1 MADALLDLRGVSRAY
16 RSAAGEVV
24 VLKDVSLR
32 IDAGEFIAIIGP
44 SGSGKSTLMN
54 ILGCL
59 DRPTDG
65 SYRVNGEA
73 TEQMA
78 PDALARLRREHFGF
92 IFQRYNLME
101 NLSATENVA
110 LPAVYAGVDVDAR
123 TVRAQALLDTLGL
136 GERTGHR
143 PSQLSGGQ
151 QQRVSIARSLMNGGA
166 IVLADEPTGA
176 LDHASGQQV
185 MAELKRLHAQG
196 HTVILVTHD
205 AAIAA
210 NAARV
215 IEIADGRV
223 IADRME
229 RGRQPPPA
237 AAAACAGAGSVSS
250 ERRARRDAVRE
261 AARMAARS
269 MLAHR
274 LRTLLTMLGI
284 IIGVAAVVTVVALG
298 KGAQAQV
305 ESQINELGASTLE
318 IYPGADFGDPRSAE
332 IESLVVGDADH
343 LAALGYVD
351 SVSPNLAGSV
361 AALQG
366 SRRANTQV
374 LGVGADLLRV
384 RGLRLMAGRF
394 FTDAEVQAHR
404 AVGVLDQKAAKA
416 LFTGDPIGS
425 TVLLGG
431 MPVDVIGVVGASAFA
446 GGATPTVYVPYTSAA
461 SRLLGNQRLES
472 ITVRVR
478 DNVPTQA
485 AEASLAAELQRLH
498 GRRDFFI
505 YNADQ
510 IRKAVMKSSQ
520 TMAALVSAI
529 AAVALVVGGVG
540 VMNIMLVSVKERVR
554 EIGVRLA
561 VGARQGDILRQFLI
575 EAVLICLFG
584 GVLGVLLAFAVGALS
599 SLLSLG
605 VPFRFSAGPVLA
617 ALACSSAIG
626 LGFGYFPARSA
637 AQLDPIQALAAE

>member
-1 MADALLDLRGVSRAY
+1 MAEALLELRGVSRAY

-59 DRPTDG
+59 DRPTEG
-65 SYRVNGEA
+65 SYRVDGAA
-73 TEQMA
+73 TEQMSA
-78 PDALARLRREHFGF
+78 DERAHLRREHFGF

-110 LPAVYAGVDVDAR
+110 LPAVYAGVDADAR
-123 TVRAQALLDTLGL
+123 TARARMLLETLGL
-136 GERTGHR
+136 GERTTNR

-151 QQRVSIARSLMNGGA
+151 QQRVSIARSLMNGGT

-185 MAELKRLHAQG
+185 MAELKRLHGQG

-210 NAARV
+210 HASRV

-223 IADRME
+223 VADRQE
-229 RGRQPPPA
+229 RDPSVLQHADAPERTPVA
-237 AAAACAGAGSVSS
+237 AT
-250 ERRARRDAVRE
+250 ERRARIDAMRE
-261 AARMAARS
+261 ATRMAVRS

-298 KGAQAQV
+298 RGAQAQV

-318 IYPGADFGDPRSAE
+318 IFPGTDFGDPRSAE
-332 IESLVVGDADH
+332 IETLVVGDADH
-343 LAALGYVD
+343 LAALSYVD
-351 SVSPNLAGSV
+351 SVSPNLSGSV

-366 SRRANTQV
+366 GRRANTQV
-374 LGVGADLLRV
+374 LGAGADLPRV
-384 RGLRLMAGRF
+384 RGLRLKAGRF
-394 FTDAEVQAHR
+394 FTVAEVDAHR
-404 AVGVLDQKAAKA
+404 AVGVVDQKAAKA
-416 LFTGDPIGS
+416 LFTGNPIGNK
-425 TVLLGG
+425 VLLGG
-431 MPVDVIGVVGASAFA
+431 MPVEVIGVVGPNAFA

-461 SRLLGNQRLES
+461 SRLLGSQRLES

-478 DNVPTQA
+478 DDVPTTA
-485 AEASLAAELQRLH
+485 AEASLGAELQRLH

-561 VGARQGDILRQFLI
+561 VGARQNDILRQFLI

-584 GVLGVLLAFAVGALS
+584 GVLGVLLAFGVGALS

-605 VPFRFSAGPVLA
+605 VPFLFTAGPVLA

>member
-1 MADALLDLRGVSRAY
+1 MADALLELHGVSRAY

-32 IDAGEFIAIIGP
+32 IEAGEFIAIIGP

-59 DRPTDG
+59 DRPSEG
-65 SYRVNGEA
+65 SYRVQGAA
-73 TEQMA
+73 TEQMSQ
-78 PDALARLRREHFGF
+78 DELAHLRREHFGF

-110 LPAVYAGVDVDAR
+110 LPAVYAGVDADAR
-123 TVRAQALLDTLGL
+123 TARARMLLETLGL
-136 GERTGHR
+136 GERTTNR

-176 LDHASGQQV
+176 LDHASGRQV

-210 NAARV
+210 HASRV
-215 IEIADGRV
+215 IEIADGQV
-223 IADRME
+223 VSDRGMGDPAVARSAAVPE
-229 RGRQPPPA
+229 RRPEPA
-237 AAAACAGAGSVSS
+237 T
-250 ERRARRDAVRE
+250 ERRARLDAIRE
-261 AARMAARS
+261 AARMAVRS

-305 ESQINELGASTLE
+305 ESQINELGASTLD
-318 IYPGADFGDPRSAE
+318 IFPGADFGDPRSAE
-332 IESLVVGDADH
+332 IESLVVDDADH
-343 LAALGYVD
+343 LAALSYVD
-351 SVSPNLAGSV
+351 SVSPNLSGSV

-366 SRRANTQV
+366 NRRANTQV
-374 LGVGADLLRV
+374 LGVGADLPRV
-384 RGLRLMAGRF
+384 RGLRLKAGRF
-394 FTDAEVQAHR
+394 FTDAEVEAHR
-404 AVGVLDQKAAKA
+404 AVGVVDQKAAKA
-416 LFTGDPIGS
+416 LFSGNPIGG

-431 MPVDVIGVVGASAFA
+431 MPVEVIGVVGPNAFA
-446 GGATPTVYVPYTSAA
+446 GGATPTVYVPYTSAS
-461 SRLLGNQRLES
+461 SRLLGSQRLES

-478 DNVPTQA
+478 DDVPTTA
-485 AEASLAAELQRLH
+485 AEASLGAELQRLH

-584 GVLGVLLAFAVGALS
+584 GALGVLFALAVGALS

-605 VPFRFSAGPVLA
+605 VPFLFTPGPVLA

>member
-1 MADALLDLRGVSRAY
+1 MVDALLELHGVSRAY

-32 IDAGEFIAIIGP
+32 IEAGEFIAIIGP

-59 DRPTDG
+59 DRPSEG
-65 SYRVNGEA
+65 SYRVQGAA
-73 TEQMA
+73 TEQMS
-78 PDALARLRREHFGF
+78 PDELAHLRREHFGF

-101 NLSATENVA
+101 NLNATENVA
-110 LPAVYAGVDVDAR
+110 LPAVYAGVDADAR
-123 TVRAQALLDTLGL
+123 TARARMLLETLGL
-136 GERTGHR
+136 GERTTNR

-176 LDHASGQQV
+176 LDHASGRQV

-210 NAARV
+210 HASRV
-215 IEIADGRV
+215 IEIADGQV
-223 IADRME
+223 VSDRGMGDPAVARSAAVPE
-229 RGRQPPPA
+229 RRPEPA
-237 AAAACAGAGSVSS
+237 T
-250 ERRARRDAVRE
+250 ERRARLDAIRE
-261 AARMAARS
+261 AARMAVRS

-305 ESQINELGASTLE
+305 ESQINELGASTLD
-318 IYPGADFGDPRSAE
+318 IFPGADFGDPRSAE
-332 IESLVVGDADH
+332 IETLVVDDADH
-343 LAALGYVD
+343 LAALSYVD
-351 SVSPNLAGSV
+351 SVSPNLSGSV

-366 SRRANTQV
+366 NRRANTQV
-374 LGVGADLLRV
+374 LGVGADLPRV
-384 RGLRLMAGRF
+384 RGLRLRAGRF
-394 FTDAEVQAHR
+394 FTDAEVEAHR
-404 AVGVLDQKAAKA
+404 AVGVVDQKAAKV
-416 LFTGDPIGS
+416 LFSGNPIGV

-431 MPVDVIGVVGASAFA
+431 MPVEVIGVVGPNAFA
-446 GGATPTVYVPYTSAA
+446 GGATPTVYVPYTSAS
-461 SRLLGNQRLES
+461 SRLLGSQRLES

-478 DNVPTQA
+478 DDVPTTA
-485 AEASLAAELQRLH
+485 AEASLGAELQRLH

-584 GVLGVLLAFAVGALS
+584 GALGVLFALAVGALS

-605 VPFRFSAGPVLA
+605 VPFLFTPGPVLA

>member
-1 MADALLDLRGVSRAY
+1 MTHALLELHGVSRAY
-16 RSAAGEVV
+16 RTAAGEVV

-59 DRPTDG
+59 DRPTQG
-65 SYRVNGEA
+65 SYCVDGAA
-73 TEQMA
+73 TEQMS
-78 PDALARLRREHFGF
+78 PDELARLRREHFGF

-110 LPAVYAGVDVDAR
+110 LPAIYAGVDASTRTAR
-123 TVRAQALLDTLGL
+123 ARVLLETLGL
-136 GERTGHR
+136 GERTGNR

-151 QQRVSIARSLMNGGA
+151 QQRVSIARALMNGGA

-205 AAIAA
+205 ASVAA
-210 NAARV
+210 HAARV

-223 IADRME
+223 VADRGAG
-229 RGRQPPPA
+229 GRA
-237 AAAACAGAGSVSS
+237 AALARSAPERDQSS
-250 ERRARRDAVRE
+250 RAERRARLDGVRE
-261 AARMAARS
+261 VAHMAVRS

-318 IYPGADFGDPRSAE
+318 IFPGADFGDPRSAE
-332 IESLVVGDADH
+332 IETLVVADADH
-343 LAALGYVD
+343 LAALSYVD
-351 SVSPNLAGSV
+351 SVSPSLSGSV

-374 LGVGADLLRV
+374 MGVGADLPRV
-384 RGLRLMAGRF
+384 RGLRLKAGRF
-394 FTDAEVQAHR
+394 FTDAEVDAHR
-404 AVGVLDQKAAKA
+404 AVGVVDQKATTA
-416 LFTGDPIGS
+416 LFSGSPIGS

-431 MPVDVIGVVGASAFA
+431 MPVEVIGVVGASAFA
-446 GGATPTVYVPYTSAA
+446 GGATPTVYVPYTSAS
-461 SRLLGNQRLES
+461 SRLLGSQRLES
-472 ITVRVR
+472 IIVRVR
-478 DNVPTQA
+478 DNVSTTA
-485 AEASLAAELQRLH
+485 AEASLAAELQLRH

-529 AAVALVVGGVG
+529 AAVALIVGGVG

-584 GVLGVLLAFAVGALS
+584 GVLGVLLAFSAGALS

-605 VPFRFSAGPVLA
+605 VPFLFTAAPVLA

>member
-1 MADALLDLRGVSRAY
+1 MVDALLELHGVSRAY
-16 RSAAGEVV
+16 CSAAGEVV

-32 IDAGEFIAIIGP
+32 IEAGEFIAIIGP

-59 DRPTDG
+59 DRPTEG
-65 SYRVNGEA
+65 SYRVQGVA
-73 TEQMA
+73 TEQMS
-78 PDALARLRREHFGF
+78 PDELAHLRREHFGF

-110 LPAVYAGVDVDAR
+110 LPAVYAGVDADAR
-123 TVRAQALLDTLGL
+123 TARARMLLETLGL
-136 GERTGHR
+136 GERTTNR

-176 LDHASGQQV
+176 LDHASGRQV
-185 MAELKRLHAQG
+185 MTELKRLHAQG

-210 NAARV
+210 HASRV
-215 IEIADGRV
+215 IEIADGQV
-223 IADRME
+223 VSDRGMGDPAVARSAAVPE
-229 RGRQPPPA
+229 RRPEPA
-237 AAAACAGAGSVSS
+237 A
-250 ERRARRDAVRE
+250 ERRARLDAIRE
-261 AARMAARS
+261 AARMAVRS

-284 IIGVAAVVTVVALG
+284 IIGVAAVVAVVALG

-305 ESQINELGASTLE
+305 ESQINELGASTLD
-318 IYPGADFGDPRSAE
+318 IFPGADFGDPRSGE
-332 IESLVVGDADH
+332 IETLVVDDADH
-343 LAALGYVD
+343 LAALSYVD
-351 SVSPNLAGSV
+351 SVSPNLSGSV

-366 SRRANTQV
+366 NRRANTQV
-374 LGVGADLLRV
+374 LGVGADLPRV
-384 RGLRLMAGRF
+384 RGLRLKAGRF
-394 FTDAEVQAHR
+394 FTDAEVEAHR
-404 AVGVLDQKAAKA
+404 AVGVVDQKAAKA
-416 LFTGDPIGS
+416 LFSGNPIGG

-431 MPVDVIGVVGASAFA
+431 MPVEVIGVVGPNAFA
-446 GGATPTVYVPYTSAA
+446 GGATPTVYAPYTSAS
-461 SRLLGNQRLES
+461 SRLLGSQRLES

-478 DNVPTQA
+478 DDVPTTA
-485 AEASLAAELQRLH
+485 AEASLGAELQRLH

-584 GVLGVLLAFAVGALS
+584 GVLGVLFALAVGALS

-605 VPFRFSAGPVLA
+605 VPFLFTPGPVLA

>member
-1 MADALLDLRGVSRAY
+1 MADALLELHGVSRAY

-32 IDAGEFIAIIGP
+32 IEAGEFIAIIGP

-59 DRPTDG
+59 DRPTEG
-65 SYRVNGEA
+65 SYRVQGAA
-73 TEQMA
+73 TEQMS
-78 PDALARLRREHFGF
+78 PDELAHLRREHFGF

-110 LPAVYAGVDVDAR
+110 LPAVYAGVDADAR
-123 TVRAQALLDTLGL
+123 TARARMLLKTLGL
-136 GERTGHR
+136 GERTTNR

-176 LDHASGQQV
+176 LDHASGRQV

-210 NAARV
+210 HASRV
-215 IEIADGRV
+215 IEIADGQV
-223 IADRME
+223 VSDRGMGDPAVARSAAVPE
-229 RGRQPPPA
+229 RRPEPA
-237 AAAACAGAGSVSS
+237 A
-250 ERRARRDAVRE
+250 ERRARLDAIRE
-261 AARMAARS
+261 AARMAVRS

-305 ESQINELGASTLE
+305 ESQINELGASTLD
-318 IYPGADFGDPRSAE
+318 IFPGADFGDPRSGE
-332 IESLVVGDADH
+332 IETLVVDDADH
-343 LAALGYVD
+343 LAALSYVD
-351 SVSPNLAGSV
+351 SVSPNLSGSV

-366 SRRANTQV
+366 NRRANTQV
-374 LGVGADLLRV
+374 LGVGADLPRV
-384 RGLRLMAGRF
+384 RGLRLKAGRF
-394 FTDAEVQAHR
+394 FTDAEVDAHR
-404 AVGVLDQKAAKA
+404 AVGVVDQKAAKA
-416 LFTGDPIGS
+416 LFNGNPIGG

-431 MPVDVIGVVGASAFA
+431 MPVEVIGVVGPNAFA
-446 GGATPTVYVPYTSAA
+446 GGATPTVYVPYTSAS
-461 SRLLGNQRLES
+461 SRLLGSQRLES

-478 DNVPTQA
+478 DDVPTTA
-485 AEASLAAELQRLH
+485 AEASLGAELQRLH

-520 TMAALVSAI
+520 TMATLVSAI

-584 GVLGVLLAFAVGALS
+584 GVLGVLFALAVGALS

-605 VPFRFSAGPVLA
+605 VPFLFTPGPVLA

>member
-1 MADALLDLRGVSRAY
+1 MVDALLELHGVSRAY

-32 IDAGEFIAIIGP
+32 IEAGEFIAIIGP

-59 DRPTDG
+59 DRPSEG
-65 SYRVNGEA
+65 SYRVQGAA
-73 TEQMA
+73 TEQMS
-78 PDALARLRREHFGF
+78 PDELAHLRREHFGF

-101 NLSATENVA
+101 NLNATENVA
-110 LPAVYAGVDVDAR
+110 LPAVYAGVDADAR
-123 TVRAQALLDTLGL
+123 TARARMLLETLGL
-136 GERTGHR
+136 GERTTNR

-176 LDHASGQQV
+176 LDHASGRQV

-210 NAARV
+210 HASRM
-215 IEIADGRV
+215 IEIADGQV
-223 IADRME
+223 VSDRGMGDPAVARSAAVPE
-229 RGRQPPPA
+229 RRPEPA
-237 AAAACAGAGSVSS
+237 T
-250 ERRARRDAVRE
+250 ERRARLDAIRE
-261 AARMAARS
+261 AARMAVRS

-305 ESQINELGASTLE
+305 ESQINELGASTLD
-318 IYPGADFGDPRSAE
+318 IFPGADFGDPRSAE
-332 IESLVVGDADH
+332 IETLVVDDADH
-343 LAALGYVD
+343 LAALSYVD
-351 SVSPNLAGSV
+351 SVSPNLSGSV

-366 SRRANTQV
+366 NRRANTQV
-374 LGVGADLLRV
+374 LGVGADLPRV
-384 RGLRLMAGRF
+384 RGLRLRAGRF
-394 FTDAEVQAHR
+394 FTDAEVEAHR
-404 AVGVLDQKAAKA
+404 AVGVVDQKAAKV
-416 LFTGDPIGS
+416 LFNGNPIGV

-431 MPVDVIGVVGASAFA
+431 MPVEVIGVVGPNAFA
-446 GGATPTVYVPYTSAA
+446 GGATPTVYVPYTSAS
-461 SRLLGNQRLES
+461 SRLLGSQRLES

-478 DNVPTQA
+478 DDVPTTA
-485 AEASLAAELQRLH
+485 AEASLGVELQRLH

-584 GVLGVLLAFAVGALS
+584 GALGVLFALAVGALS

-605 VPFRFSAGPVLA
+605 VPFLFTPGPVLA

>member
-1 MADALLDLRGVSRAY
+1 MADALLELHGVSRAY

-32 IDAGEFIAIIGP
+32 IEAGEFIAIIGP

-59 DRPTDG
+59 DRPSEG
-65 SYRVNGEA
+65 SYRVQGAA
-73 TEQMA
+73 TEQMSQ
-78 PDALARLRREHFGF
+78 DELAHLRREHFGF

-110 LPAVYAGVDVDAR
+110 LPAVYAGVDADAR
-123 TVRAQALLDTLGL
+123 TARARMLLETLGL
-136 GERTGHR
+136 GERTTNR

-176 LDHASGQQV
+176 LDHASGRQV

-210 NAARV
+210 HASRV
-215 IEIADGRV
+215 IEIADGQV
-223 IADRME
+223 VSDRGMGDPAVARSAAVPE
-229 RGRQPPPA
+229 RRPEPA
-237 AAAACAGAGSVSS
+237 T
-250 ERRARRDAVRE
+250 ERRARLDAIRE
-261 AARMAARS
+261 AARMAVRS

-305 ESQINELGASTLE
+305 ESQINELGASTLD
-318 IYPGADFGDPRSAE
+318 IFPGADFGDPRSAE
-332 IESLVVGDADH
+332 IESLVVDDADH
-343 LAALGYVD
+343 LAALSYVD
-351 SVSPNLAGSV
+351 SVSPNLSGSV

-366 SRRANTQV
+366 NRRANTQV
-374 LGVGADLLRV
+374 LGVGADLPRV
-384 RGLRLMAGRF
+384 RGLRLKAGRF
-394 FTDAEVQAHR
+394 FTDAEVEAHR
-404 AVGVLDQKAAKA
+404 AVGVVDQKAAKA
-416 LFTGDPIGS
+416 LFSGNPIGG

-431 MPVDVIGVVGASAFA
+431 MPVEVIGVVGPNAFA
-446 GGATPTVYVPYTSAA
+446 GGATPTVYVPYTSAS
-461 SRLLGNQRLES
+461 SRLLGSQRLES

-478 DNVPTQA
+478 DDVPTTA
-485 AEASLAAELQRLH
+485 AEASLGAELQRLH

-584 GVLGVLLAFAVGALS
+584 GVLGVLFALAVGALS

-605 VPFRFSAGPVLA
+605 VPFLFTPGPVLA

>member
-1 MADALLDLRGVSRAY
+1 MVDALLELHGVSRAY

-32 IDAGEFIAIIGP
+32 IEAGEFIAIIGP

-59 DRPTDG
+59 DRPSEG
-65 SYRVNGEA
+65 SYRVQGAA
-73 TEQMA
+73 TEQMSQ
-78 PDALARLRREHFGF
+78 DELAHLRREHFGF

-110 LPAVYAGVDVDAR
+110 LPAVYAGVDADAR
-123 TVRAQALLDTLGL
+123 TARARMLLETLGL
-136 GERTGHR
+136 GERTTNR

-176 LDHASGQQV
+176 LDHASGRQV

-210 NAARV
+210 HASRV
-215 IEIADGRV
+215 IEIADGQV
-223 IADRME
+223 VSDRGMGDPAVARSAAVPE
-229 RGRQPPPA
+229 RSPEPA
-237 AAAACAGAGSVSS
+237 A
-250 ERRARRDAVRE
+250 ERRARLDAIRE
-261 AARMAARS
+261 AARMAVRS

-305 ESQINELGASTLE
+305 ESQINELGASTLD
-318 IYPGADFGDPRSAE
+318 IFPGADFGDPRSGE
-332 IESLVVGDADH
+332 IETLVVDDADH
-343 LAALGYVD
+343 LAALSYVD
-351 SVSPNLAGSV
+351 SVSPNLSGSV

-366 SRRANTQV
+366 NRRANTQV
-374 LGVGADLLRV
+374 LGVGADLPRV
-384 RGLRLMAGRF
+384 RGLRLKAGRF
-394 FTDAEVQAHR
+394 FTDAEVEAHR
-404 AVGVLDQKAAKA
+404 AVGVVDQKAAKA
-416 LFTGDPIGS
+416 LFNGNPIGG

-431 MPVDVIGVVGASAFA
+431 MPVEVIGVVGPNAFA
-446 GGATPTVYVPYTSAA
+446 GGATPTVYVPYTSAS
-461 SRLLGNQRLES
+461 SRLLGSQRLES

-478 DNVPTQA
+478 DDVPTTA
-485 AEASLAAELQRLH
+485 AEASLGAELQRLH

-584 GVLGVLLAFAVGALS
+584 GALGVLFALGVGALS

-605 VPFRFSAGPVLA
+605 VPFLFTPGPVLA

>member
-1 MADALLDLRGVSRAY
+1 MADALLELHGVSRAY

-59 DRPTDG
+59 DRPTEG

-73 TEQMA
+73 TERMA

-110 LPAVYAGVDVDAR
+110 LPAVYAGVDAETRNARAR
-123 TVRAQALLDTLGL
+123 TLLETLGL
-136 GERTGHR
+136 GERMANR

-166 IVLADEPTGA
+166 IVLAEEPTGA

-185 MAELKRLHAQG
+185 MAELKRLHTQG

-223 IADRME
+223 VADRGDRGPRAAAETPEPE
-229 RGRQPPPA
+229 RG
-237 AAAACAGAGSVSS
+237 GSPVT
-250 ERRARRDAVRE
+250 ERRARMDAVRE
-261 AARMAARS
+261 AARMAVRS

-318 IYPGADFGDPRSAE
+318 IFPGADFGDPRSAE
-332 IESLVVGDADH
+332 IETLVVGDADH
-343 LAALGYVD
+343 LAALSYVD
-351 SVSPNLAGSV
+351 SVSPNLSGSV

-366 SRRANTQV
+366 NRRANTQV
-374 LGVGADLLRV
+374 LGVGADMPRV
-384 RGLRLMAGRF
+384 RGLRLKAGRF
-394 FTDAEVQAHR
+394 FTDAEVDAHR
-404 AVGVLDQKAAKA
+404 AVGVVDQKAAKA
-416 LFTGDPIGS
+416 LFSGSPIGS

-431 MPVDVIGVVGASAFA
+431 MPVEVIGVVGANAFA

-461 SRLLGNQRLES
+461 SRLLGSQRLES

-478 DNVPTQA
+478 DNVPTNA
-485 AEASLAAELQRLH
+485 AEASLGTELERLH

-584 GVLGVLLAFAVGALS
+584 GVLGVLFAFGVGALS

-605 VPFRFSAGPVLA
+605 VPFLFTAGPVLA

>member
-1 MADALLDLRGVSRAY
+1 MADALLELHGVSRAY

-32 IDAGEFIAIIGP
+32 IEAGEFIAIIGP

-59 DRPTDG
+59 DRPSEG
-65 SYRVNGEA
+65 SYRVQGAA
-73 TEQMA
+73 TEQMSQ
-78 PDALARLRREHFGF
+78 DELAHLRREHFGF

-110 LPAVYAGVDVDAR
+110 LPAVYAGVDADAR
-123 TVRAQALLDTLGL
+123 TARARMLLETLGL
-136 GERTGHR
+136 GERTTNR

-176 LDHASGQQV
+176 LDHASGRQV

-210 NAARV
+210 HASRV
-215 IEIADGRV
+215 IEIADGQV
-223 IADRME
+223 VSDRGMGDPAVARSAAVPE
-229 RGRQPPPA
+229 RRPEPA
-237 AAAACAGAGSVSS
+237 T
-250 ERRARRDAVRE
+250 ERRARLDAIRE
-261 AARMAARS
+261 AARMAVRS

-305 ESQINELGASTLE
+305 ESQINELGASTLD
-318 IYPGADFGDPRSAE
+318 IFPGADFGDPRSGE
-332 IESLVVGDADH
+332 IETLVVDDADH
-343 LAALGYVD
+343 LAALSYVD
-351 SVSPNLAGSV
+351 SVSPNLSGSV

-366 SRRANTQV
+366 NRRANTQV
-374 LGVGADLLRV
+374 LGVGADLPRV
-384 RGLRLMAGRF
+384 RGLRLKAGRF
-394 FTDAEVQAHR
+394 FTDAEVEAHR
-404 AVGVLDQKAAKA
+404 AVGVVDQKAAKA
-416 LFTGDPIGS
+416 LFSGNPIGG

-431 MPVDVIGVVGASAFA
+431 MPVEVIGVVGPNAFA
-446 GGATPTVYVPYTSAA
+446 GGATPTVYVPYTSAS
-461 SRLLGNQRLES
+461 SRLLGSQRLES

-478 DNVPTQA
+478 DDVPTTA
-485 AEASLAAELQRLH
+485 AEASLGAELQRLH

-561 VGARQGDILRQFLI
+561 VGAGQGDILRQFLI

-584 GVLGVLLAFAVGALS
+584 GVLGVLFALAVGALS

-605 VPFRFSAGPVLA
+605 VPFLFTPGPVLA

>member
-1 MADALLDLRGVSRAY
+1 MADALLELHGVSRAY
-16 RSAAGEVV
+16 CSAAGEVV

-32 IDAGEFIAIIGP
+32 IEAGEFIAIIGP

-59 DRPTDG
+59 DRPTEG
-65 SYRVNGEA
+65 SYRVQGVA
-73 TEQMA
+73 TEQMS
-78 PDALARLRREHFGF
+78 PDELAHLRREHFGF

-110 LPAVYAGVDVDAR
+110 LPAVYAGVDADAR
-123 TVRAQALLDTLGL
+123 TARARMLLETLGL
-136 GERTGHR
+136 GERTTNR

-176 LDHASGQQV
+176 LDHASGRQV

-210 NAARV
+210 HASRV

-223 IADRME
+223 VSDRGM
-229 RGRQPPPA
+229 GDPPA
-237 AAAACAGAGSVSS
+237 ARNAAAHERSPEPAA
-250 ERRARRDAVRE
+250 ERRARLDAIRE
-261 AARMAARS
+261 AARMAVRS

-305 ESQINELGASTLE
+305 ESQINELGASTLD
-318 IYPGADFGDPRSAE
+318 IFPGADFGDPRSAE
-332 IESLVVGDADH
+332 IETLVVDDADH
-343 LAALGYVD
+343 LAALSYVD
-351 SVSPNLAGSV
+351 SVSPNLSGSV

-366 SRRANTQV
+366 NRRANTQV
-374 LGVGADLLRV
+374 LGVGADLPRV
-384 RGLRLMAGRF
+384 RGLRLKAGRF
-394 FTDAEVQAHR
+394 FTDAEVEAHR
-404 AVGVLDQKAAKA
+404 AVGVVDQKAAKA
-416 LFTGDPIGS
+416 LFSGNPIGG

-431 MPVDVIGVVGASAFA
+431 MPVEVIGVVGSNAFA
-446 GGATPTVYVPYTSAA
+446 GGATPTVYVPYTSAS
-461 SRLLGNQRLES
+461 SRLLGSQRLES

-478 DNVPTQA
+478 DDVPTTA
-485 AEASLAAELQRLH
+485 AEASLGAELQRLH

-584 GVLGVLLAFAVGALS
+584 GVLGVLFALAVGALS

-605 VPFRFSAGPVLA
+605 VPFLFTPGPVIA

>member
-1 MADALLDLRGVSRAY
+1 MADALLELQGVSRAY

-24 VLKDVSLR
+24 VLKEVSLR

-59 DRPTDG
+59 DRPTEG
-65 SYRVNGEA
+65 SYRVDGAA
-73 TEQMA
+73 TEQMS
-78 PDALARLRREHFGF
+78 PDQLARLRREHFGF

-101 NLSATENVA
+101 NLSAIENVA
-110 LPAVYAGVDVDAR
+110 LPAVYAGVDADAR
-123 TVRAQALLDTLGL
+123 ATQARLLLETLGL
-136 GERTGHR
+136 GERTANR

-185 MAELKRLHAQG
+185 MAELKRLHGQG

-210 NAARV
+210 HASRV
-215 IEIADGRV
+215 IEIADGRLV
-223 IADRME
+223 ADRQARGQPVRPHADASE
-229 RGRQPPPA
+229 RAPA
-237 AAAACAGAGSVSS
+237 VAA
-250 ERRARRDAVRE
+250 ERRARVDAMRE
-261 AARMAARS
+261 ATRMAVRS

-318 IYPGADFGDPRSAE
+318 IFPGTDFGDPRSAE
-332 IESLVVGDADH
+332 IETLVVADADH
-343 LAALGYVD
+343 LAALRYVD
-351 SVSPNLAGSV
+351 SVSPNLSGSV

-374 LGVGADLLRV
+374 LGVGADLPRV
-384 RGLRLMAGRF
+384 RGLRLKAGRF
-394 FTDAEVQAHR
+394 FTDDEVHAHR

-416 LFTGDPIGS
+416 LSSGSPVGS

-431 MPVDVIGVVGASAFA
+431 MPVEVIGVVGTSAFA

-461 SRLLGNQRLES
+461 SRLLGSPRLES

-478 DNVPTQA
+478 DDVPTRA
-485 AEASLAAELQRLH
+485 AEASLGAELQRLH

-520 TMAALVSAI
+520 TLAALVSAI

-584 GVLGVLLAFAVGALS
+584 GALGVLLAFGVSALS
-599 SLLSLG
+599 SLLALG
-605 VPFRFSAGPVLA
+605 VPFLFTPGPVLA
-617 ALACSSAIG
+617 ALVCSSAIG

>member
-1 MADALLDLRGVSRAY
+1 MYYAGLFDVANPGLKLKPSMTVKVTVQLARAANALQVPLTALVAPDDMDGNRGTVRVVDPKGRVRKRAVTTGLRTATAVQILSGLR
-16 RSAAGEVV
+16 AGENVV
-24 VLKDVSLR
+24 IGQAPSGGESNRPACLGCEHDRRTAGTAWRIAQLSLGCWRDCGAQDVSLR

-59 DRPTDG
+59 DRPTEG

-78 PDALARLRREHFGF
+78 PDTLARLRREHFGF

-110 LPAVYAGVDVDAR
+110 LPAVYAGMEAEAR
-123 TVRAQALLDTLGL
+123 TARARRLLETLGL
-136 GERTGHR
+136 GERTANR

-210 NAARV
+210 NAKRL

-223 IADRME
+223 VADRGE
-229 RGRQPPPA
+229 RGPA
-237 AAAACAGAGSVSS
+237 SASVVTAPDRGVPSVT
-250 ERRARRDAVRE
+250 ERRARMDAIRE
-261 AARMAARS
+261 ATRMAVRS

-318 IYPGADFGDPRSAE
+318 IFPGADFGDPRSAE
-332 IESLVVGDADH
+332 IETLVVGDADH
-343 LAALGYVD
+343 LGALSYVD
-351 SVSPNLAGSV
+351 SVSPNLTGSV

-374 LGVGADLLRV
+374 LGVGPTCCAC
-384 RGLRLMAGRF
+384 
-394 FTDAEVQAHR
+394 
-404 AVGVLDQKAAKA
+404 
-416 LFTGDPIGS
+416 
-425 TVLLGG
+425 
-431 MPVDVIGVVGASAFA
+431 VDC
-446 GGATPTVYVPYTSAA
+446 
-461 SRLLGNQRLES
+461 
-472 ITVRVR
+472 
-478 DNVPTQA
+478 D
-485 AEASLAAELQRLH
+485 
-498 GRRDFFI
+498 
-505 YNADQ
+505 
-510 IRKAVMKSSQ
+510 
-520 TMAALVSAI
+520 
-529 AAVALVVGGVG
+529 
-540 VMNIMLVSVKERVR
+540 
-554 EIGVRLA
+554 
-561 VGARQGDILRQFLI
+561 
-575 EAVLICLFG
+575 
-584 GVLGVLLAFAVGALS
+584 
-599 SLLSLG
+599 
-605 VPFRFSAGPVLA
+605 
-617 ALACSSAIG
+617 
-626 LGFGYFPARSA
+626 
-637 AQLDPIQALAAE
+637 

>member
-1 MADALLDLRGVSRAY
+1 MTHALLELHGVSRAY
-16 RSAAGEVV
+16 RTAAGEVV

-59 DRPTDG
+59 DRPTQG
-65 SYRVNGEA
+65 SYCVDGAA
-73 TEQMA
+73 TEQMS
-78 PDALARLRREHFGF
+78 PDELARLRREHFGF

-110 LPAVYAGVDVDAR
+110 LPAIYAGVDAPTRTAR
-123 TVRAQALLDTLGL
+123 ARVLLETLGL
-136 GERTGHR
+136 GERTGNR

-151 QQRVSIARSLMNGGA
+151 QQRVSIARALMNGGA

-205 AAIAA
+205 ASVAA
-210 NAARV
+210 HAARV
-215 IEIADGRV
+215 IEIADGHV
-223 IADRME
+223 VADRGAGGRAAVQARSAPE
-229 RGRQPPPA
+229 RGQ
-237 AAAACAGAGSVSS
+237 SS
-250 ERRARRDAVRE
+250 RVERRARLDGVRE
-261 AARMAARS
+261 VAQMAVRS

-318 IYPGADFGDPRSAE
+318 IFPGVDFGDPRSAE
-332 IESLVVGDADH
+332 IETLVVADADH
-343 LAALGYVD
+343 LAALSYVD
-351 SVSPNLAGSV
+351 SVSPSLSGSV

-374 LGVGADLLRV
+374 MGVGADLPRV
-384 RGLRLMAGRF
+384 RGLRLKAGRF
-394 FTDAEVQAHR
+394 FTDAEVDAHR
-404 AVGVLDQKAAKA
+404 AVGVVDQKAATA
-416 LFTGDPIGS
+416 LFSGSPIGS

-431 MPVDVIGVVGASAFA
+431 MPVEVIGVVGASAFA
-446 GGATPTVYVPYTSAA
+446 SGATPTVYVPYTSAS
-461 SRLLGNQRLES
+461 SRLLGSQRLES

-478 DNVPTQA
+478 DNVSTTA
-485 AEASLAAELQRLH
+485 AEASLAAELQLRH

-529 AAVALVVGGVG
+529 AAVALIVGGVG

-584 GVLGVLLAFAVGALS
+584 GVLGVLLAFSAGALS

-605 VPFRFSAGPVLA
+605 VPFLFTAAPVLA

-637 AQLDPIQALAAE
+637 AQLDPIRALAAE

>member
-1 MADALLDLRGVSRAY
+1 MADALLELHGVSRAY

-32 IDAGEFIAIIGP
+32 IAAGEFIAIIGP

-59 DRPTDG
+59 DRPTEG
-65 SYRVNGEA
+65 SYRVHGAA
-73 TEQMA
+73 TEQMS
-78 PDALARLRREHFGF
+78 PDELAHLRREHFGF

-110 LPAVYAGVDVDAR
+110 LPAVYAGVEADAR
-123 TVRAQALLDTLGL
+123 TTRARLLLETLGL
-136 GERTGHR
+136 GERTANR

-176 LDHASGQQV
+176 LDHASGSQV
-185 MAELKRLHAQG
+185 MVELKRLHAQG

-210 NAARV
+210 HASRV

-223 IADRME
+223 VSDRGM
-229 RGRQPPPA
+229 GDPA
-237 AAAACAGAGSVSS
+237 VARTAVAPDRSTEPGA
-250 ERRARRDAVRE
+250 ERRARLDATRE
-261 AARMAARS
+261 AARMAVRS

-318 IYPGADFGDPRSAE
+318 IFPGADFGDPRSAE
-332 IESLVVGDADH
+332 IETLVVDDADH
-343 LAALGYVD
+343 LAALSYVD
-351 SVSPNLAGSV
+351 SVSPNLSSSV

-366 SRRANTQV
+366 NRRANTQV
-374 LGVGADLLRV
+374 LGVGADLPRV
-384 RGLRLMAGRF
+384 RGLRLKAGRF
-394 FTDAEVQAHR
+394 FTDAEVEAHR
-404 AVGVLDQKAAKA
+404 AVAVLDQKAAKA
-416 LFTGDPIGS
+416 LFNGNPIGG
-425 TVLLGG
+425 TVLAGG

-461 SRLLGNQRLES
+461 SRLLGSQRLES

-478 DNVPTQA
+478 DDVPTRA
-485 AEASLAAELQRLH
+485 AESSLGAELQRLH

-505 YNADQ
+505 YNSDQ

-584 GVLGVLLAFAVGALS
+584 GVLGVLSALGVGALS

-605 VPFRFSAGPVLA
+605 VPFLFTPGPVLA

-626 LGFGYFPARSA
+626 LGFGYFPARNA

>member
-1 MADALLDLRGVSRAY
+1 MTHALLELHGVSRAY
-16 RSAAGEVV
+16 RTAAGEVV

-59 DRPTDG
+59 DRPTQG
-65 SYRVNGEA
+65 SYCVDGAA
-73 TEQMA
+73 TEQMS
-78 PDALARLRREHFGF
+78 PDELARLRREHFGF

-110 LPAVYAGVDVDAR
+110 LPAIYAGVDASTRTAR
-123 TVRAQALLDTLGL
+123 ARVLLETLGL
-136 GERTGHR
+136 GERTGNR

-151 QQRVSIARSLMNGGA
+151 QQRVSIARALMNGGA

-185 MAELKRLHAQG
+185 LAELKRLHAQG

-205 AAIAA
+205 ASVAA
-210 NAARV
+210 HAARV

-223 IADRME
+223 VADS
-229 RGRQPPPA
+229 
-237 AAAACAGAGSVSS
+237 GAGGRAAVQARSTPKRGQSS
-250 ERRARRDAVRE
+250 RAERRARLDGVRE
-261 AARMAARS
+261 VAHMAVRS

-318 IYPGADFGDPRSAE
+318 IFPGTDFGDPRSAE
-332 IESLVVGDADH
+332 IETLVVADADH
-343 LAALGYVD
+343 LAALSYVD
-351 SVSPNLAGSV
+351 SVSPSLSGSV

-374 LGVGADLLRV
+374 MGVGADLPRV
-384 RGLRLMAGRF
+384 RGLRLKAGRF
-394 FTDAEVQAHR
+394 FTDAEVDAHR
-404 AVGVLDQKAAKA
+404 AVGVVDQKAAAA
-416 LFTGDPIGS
+416 LFSGSPIGS

-431 MPVDVIGVVGASAFA
+431 MPVEVIGVVGASAFA
-446 GGATPTVYVPYTSAA
+446 GGATPTVYVPYTSAS
-461 SRLLGNQRLES
+461 SRLLGSQRLES
-472 ITVRVR
+472 IIVRVR
-478 DNVPTQA
+478 DNVSTTA
-485 AEASLAAELQRLH
+485 AEASLAAELQLRH

-529 AAVALVVGGVG
+529 AAVALIVGGVG

-584 GVLGVLLAFAVGALS
+584 GVLGVLLAFSAGALS

-605 VPFRFSAGPVLA
+605 VPFLFTAAPVLA

>member
-1 MADALLDLRGVSRAY
+1 MADALLELHGVSRAY
-16 RSAAGEVV
+16 CSAAGEVV

-32 IDAGEFIAIIGP
+32 IEAGEFIAIIGP

-59 DRPTDG
+59 DRPTEG
-65 SYRVNGEA
+65 SYRVQGVA
-73 TEQMA
+73 TEQMS
-78 PDALARLRREHFGF
+78 PDELAHLRREHFGF

-110 LPAVYAGVDVDAR
+110 LPAVYAGVDADAR
-123 TVRAQALLDTLGL
+123 TARARMLLETLGL
-136 GERTGHR
+136 GERTTNR

-176 LDHASGQQV
+176 LDHASGRQV
-185 MAELKRLHAQG
+185 MTELKRLHAQG
-196 HTVILVTHD
+196 HTVVLVTHD

-210 NAARV
+210 HASRV
-215 IEIADGRV
+215 IEIADGQV
-223 IADRME
+223 VSDRGMGDPAVARSAAVPE
-229 RGRQPPPA
+229 RCPEPA
-237 AAAACAGAGSVSS
+237 A
-250 ERRARRDAVRE
+250 ERRARLDAIRE
-261 AARMAARS
+261 AARMAVRS

-305 ESQINELGASTLE
+305 ESQINELGASTLD
-318 IYPGADFGDPRSAE
+318 IFPGADFGDPRSGE
-332 IESLVVGDADH
+332 IETLVVDDADH
-343 LAALGYVD
+343 LAALSYVD
-351 SVSPNLAGSV
+351 SVSPNLSGSV

-366 SRRANTQV
+366 NRRANTQV
-374 LGVGADLLRV
+374 LGVGADLPRV
-384 RGLRLMAGRF
+384 RGLRLKAGRF
-394 FTDAEVQAHR
+394 FTDAEVEAHR
-404 AVGVLDQKAAKA
+404 AVGVVDQKAAKA
-416 LFTGDPIGS
+416 LFSGNPIGG

-431 MPVDVIGVVGASAFA
+431 MPVEVIGVVGPNAFA
-446 GGATPTVYVPYTSAA
+446 GGATPTVYVPYTSAS
-461 SRLLGNQRLES
+461 SRLLGSQRLES

-478 DNVPTQA
+478 DDVPTTA
-485 AEASLAAELQRLH
+485 AEASLGAELQRLH

-540 VMNIMLVSVKERVR
+540 VMNIMLVSVTERTR
-554 EIGVRLA
+554 EIGVRMA
-561 VGARQGDILRQFLI
+561 VGARRSDILQQFLI
-575 EAVLICLFG
+575 ESVLVCLFG
-584 GVLGVLLAFAVGALS
+584 GVLGIGVALALGAALELAMVGF
-599 SLLSLG
+599 SL
-605 VPFRFSAGPVLA
+605 VFSVHSILA
-617 ALACSSAIG
+617 AFACSSLIG
-626 LGFGYFPARSA
+626 IGFGFLPARRA
-637 AQLDPIQALAAE
+637 ARLDPVEALVQ

>member
-1 MADALLDLRGVSRAY
+1 MVDALLELYGVSRAY

-32 IDAGEFIAIIGP
+32 IEAGEFIAIIGP

-59 DRPTDG
+59 DRPSEG
-65 SYRVNGEA
+65 SYRVQGAA
-73 TEQMA
+73 TEQMS
-78 PDALARLRREHFGF
+78 PDELAQLRREHFGF

-101 NLSATENVA
+101 NLNATENVA
-110 LPAVYAGVDVDAR
+110 LPAVYAGVDADAR
-123 TVRAQALLDTLGL
+123 TARARMLLETLGL
-136 GERTGHR
+136 GERTTNR

-176 LDHASGQQV
+176 LDHASGRQV
-185 MAELKRLHAQG
+185 MTELKRLHAQG

-210 NAARV
+210 HASRV
-215 IEIADGRV
+215 IEIADGQV
-223 IADRME
+223 VSDRGMGDPAVARSAAVPE
-229 RGRQPPPA
+229 RRPEPA
-237 AAAACAGAGSVSS
+237 A
-250 ERRARRDAVRE
+250 ERRARLDAIRE
-261 AARMAARS
+261 AARMAVRS

-305 ESQINELGASTLE
+305 ESQINELGASTLD
-318 IYPGADFGDPRSAE
+318 IFPGADFGDPRSGE
-332 IESLVVGDADH
+332 IETLVVDDADH
-343 LAALGYVD
+343 LAALSYVD
-351 SVSPNLAGSV
+351 SVSPNLSGSV

-366 SRRANTQV
+366 NRRANTQV
-374 LGVGADLLRV
+374 LGVGADLPRV
-384 RGLRLMAGRF
+384 RGLRLKAGRF
-394 FTDAEVQAHR
+394 FTDAEVEAHR
-404 AVGVLDQKAAKA
+404 AVGVVDQKAAKA
-416 LFTGDPIGS
+416 LFSGNPIGG

-431 MPVDVIGVVGASAFA
+431 MPVEVIGVVGPNAFA
-446 GGATPTVYVPYTSAA
+446 GGATPTVYVPYTSAS
-461 SRLLGNQRLES
+461 SRLLGSQRLES

-478 DNVPTQA
+478 DDVPTTA
-485 AEASLAAELQRLH
+485 AEASLGAELQRLH

-561 VGARQGDILRQFLI
+561 VGARRGDILRQFLI

-584 GVLGVLLAFAVGALS
+584 GVLGVLFALAVGALS

-605 VPFRFSAGPVLA
+605 VPFLFTPGPVIA

>member
-1 MADALLDLRGVSRAY
+1 MADALLELHGVSRAY

-32 IDAGEFIAIIGP
+32 IAAGEFIAIIGP

-59 DRPTDG
+59 DRPTEG
-65 SYRVNGEA
+65 SYRVHGAA
-73 TEQMA
+73 TEQMS
-78 PDALARLRREHFGF
+78 PDELAHLRREHFGF

-110 LPAVYAGVDVDAR
+110 LPAVYAGVEADAR
-123 TVRAQALLDTLGL
+123 TTRARLLLETLGL
-136 GERTGHR
+136 GERTANR

-176 LDHASGQQV
+176 LDHASGRQV

-210 NAARV
+210 HASRV

-223 IADRME
+223 VSDHGTGDPAVARKAVGPE
-229 RGRQPPPA
+229 RSTEP
-237 AAAACAGAGSVSS
+237 GA
-250 ERRARRDAVRE
+250 ERRARLDATRE
-261 AARMAARS
+261 AARMAVRS

-318 IYPGADFGDPRSAE
+318 IFPGTDFGDPRSAE
-332 IESLVVGDADH
+332 IETLVVGDADH
-343 LAALGYVD
+343 LAALSYVD
-351 SVSPNLAGSV
+351 SVSPNLSSSV

-366 SRRANTQV
+366 NRRANTQV
-374 LGVGADLLRV
+374 LGVGADLPRV
-384 RGLRLMAGRF
+384 RGLRLKAGRF
-394 FTDAEVQAHR
+394 FTDAEVDAHR
-404 AVGVLDQKAAKA
+404 AVAVLDQKAAKA
-416 LFTGDPIGS
+416 LFNGNPIGG

-461 SRLLGNQRLES
+461 SRLLGSQRLES

-478 DNVPTQA
+478 DDVSTRA
-485 AEASLAAELQRLH
+485 AEASLGAELQRLH

-505 YNADQ
+505 YNSDQ

-540 VMNIMLVSVKERVR
+540 VMNIMLVSVRERVR

-584 GVLGVLLAFAVGALS
+584 GVLGVLSALGVGALS

-605 VPFRFSAGPVLA
+605 VPFLFTPGPVLA

-626 LGFGYFPARSA
+626 LGFGYFPARNA

>member
-1 MADALLDLRGVSRAY
+1 MADALLELHGVSRAY

-32 IDAGEFIAIIGP
+32 IEAGEFIAIIGP

-59 DRPTDG
+59 DRPSEG
-65 SYRVNGEA
+65 SYRVQGAA
-73 TEQMA
+73 TEQMSQ
-78 PDALARLRREHFGF
+78 DELAHLRREHFGF

-110 LPAVYAGVDVDAR
+110 LPAVYAGVDADAR
-123 TVRAQALLDTLGL
+123 TTRARMLLETLGL
-136 GERTGHR
+136 GERTTNR

-176 LDHASGQQV
+176 LDHASGRQV

-210 NAARV
+210 HASRV

-223 IADRME
+223 VSDRGM
-229 RGRQPPPA
+229 GDPPA
-237 AAAACAGAGSVSS
+237 ARNAAAHERSPEPAA
-250 ERRARRDAVRE
+250 ERRARLDAIRE
-261 AARMAARS
+261 AARMAVRS

-305 ESQINELGASTLE
+305 ESQINELGASTLD
-318 IYPGADFGDPRSAE
+318 IFPGADFGDPRSAE
-332 IESLVVGDADH
+332 IETLVVDDADH
-343 LAALGYVD
+343 LAALSYVD
-351 SVSPNLAGSV
+351 SVSPNLSGSV

-366 SRRANTQV
+366 NRRANTQV
-374 LGVGADLLRV
+374 LGVGADLPRV
-384 RGLRLMAGRF
+384 RGLRLKAGRF
-394 FTDAEVQAHR
+394 FTDAEVEAHR
-404 AVGVLDQKAAKA
+404 AVGVVDQKAAKA
-416 LFTGDPIGS
+416 LFNGNPIGG

-431 MPVDVIGVVGASAFA
+431 MPVEVIGVVGPNAFA
-446 GGATPTVYVPYTSAA
+446 GGATPTVYVPYTSAS
-461 SRLLGNQRLES
+461 SRLLGSQRLES

-478 DNVPTQA
+478 DDVPTTA
-485 AEASLAAELQRLH
+485 AEASLGAELQRLH

-584 GVLGVLLAFAVGALS
+584 GVLGVLFALAVGALS

-605 VPFRFSAGPVLA
+605 VPFLFTPGPVLA

>member
-1 MADALLDLRGVSRAY
+1 MADALLELKGVSRAY

-24 VLKDVSLR
+24 VLKEVSLR

-59 DRPTDG
+59 DRPTEG
-65 SYRVNGEA
+65 SYRVEGAA
-73 TEQMA
+73 TEQMS
-78 PDALARLRREHFGF
+78 PDRLARLRREHFGF

-110 LPAVYAGVDVDAR
+110 LPAVYAGVEADAR
-123 TVRAQALLDTLGL
+123 TTRARLLLETLGL
-136 GERTGHR
+136 GERTANR

-176 LDHASGQQV
+176 LDHASGRQV

-210 NAARV
+210 HASRV

-223 IADRME
+223 VADRQE
-229 RGRQPPPA
+229 RGPSVRQRSDAPA
-237 AAAACAGAGSVSS
+237 RTSTAAT
-250 ERRARRDAVRE
+250 ERRARIDAVRE
-261 AARMAARS
+261 ATRMAVRS

-305 ESQINELGASTLE
+305 EGQINELGASTLE
-318 IYPGADFGDPRSAE
+318 IFPGADFGDPRSAE
-332 IESLVVGDADH
+332 IETLVVGDADH
-343 LAALGYVD
+343 LAALSYVD
-351 SVSPNLAGSV
+351 SVSPNLSGSV

-366 SRRANTQV
+366 GRRANTQV
-374 LGVGADLLRV
+374 LGAGADLPRV
-384 RGLRLMAGRF
+384 RGLRLRAGRF
-394 FTDAEVQAHR
+394 FTDAEVEAHR
-404 AVGVLDQKAAKA
+404 AVGVVDQKASKA
-416 LFTGDPIGS
+416 LFAGNPIGS

-431 MPVDVIGVVGASAFA
+431 MPVEVIGVVGANAFA

-461 SRLLGNQRLES
+461 SRLLGSQRLES

-478 DNVPTQA
+478 DNVPTNA
-485 AEASLAAELQRLH
+485 AEASLGAELERLH

-505 YNADQ
+505 YNSDQ

-575 EAVLICLFG
+575 EAVLICLSG

-605 VPFRFSAGPVLA
+605 VPFLFTPGPVLA

-626 LGFGYFPARSA
+626 LGFGYFPARNA

>member
-1 MADALLDLRGVSRAY
+1 
-16 RSAAGEVV
+16 
-24 VLKDVSLR
+24 
-32 IDAGEFIAIIGP
+32 
-44 SGSGKSTLMN
+44 
-54 ILGCL
+54 
-59 DRPTDG
+59 
-65 SYRVNGEA
+65 
-73 TEQMA
+73 
-78 PDALARLRREHFGF
+78 
-92 IFQRYNLME
+92 
-101 NLSATENVA
+101 
-110 LPAVYAGVDVDAR
+110 
-123 TVRAQALLDTLGL
+123 
-136 GERTGHR
+136 
-143 PSQLSGGQ
+143 
-151 QQRVSIARSLMNGGA
+151 
-166 IVLADEPTGA
+166 
-176 LDHASGQQV
+176 

-205 AAIAA
+205 ASVAA
-210 NAARV
+210 HAARV

-223 IADRME
+223 VADRGAGGRAVACARSASE
-229 RGRQPPPA
+229 RGQ
-237 AAAACAGAGSVSS
+237 SS
-250 ERRARRDAVRE
+250 RAEPRARLDGVRE
-261 AARMAARS
+261 AARMAVRS

-318 IYPGADFGDPRSAE
+318 IFPGADFGDPRSAE
-332 IESLVVGDADH
+332 IETLVVADADH
-343 LAALGYVD
+343 LAALSYVD
-351 SVSPNLAGSV
+351 SVSPSLSGSV

-374 LGVGADLLRV
+374 MGVGADMPRV
-384 RGLRLMAGRF
+384 RGLRLKAGRF
-394 FTDAEVQAHR
+394 FTDAEVDAHR
-404 AVGVLDQKAAKA
+404 AVGVVDQKAATA
-416 LFTGDPIGS
+416 LFSGSPIGS

-431 MPVDVIGVVGASAFA
+431 MPVEVIGVVGASAFA
-446 GGATPTVYVPYTSAA
+446 GGATPTIYVPYTSAS
-461 SRLLGNQRLES
+461 SRLLGSQRLES
-472 ITVRVR
+472 IIVRVR
-478 DNVPTQA
+478 DNVSTTA
-485 AEASLAAELQRLH
+485 AEASLVAELQLRH

-529 AAVALVVGGVG
+529 AAVALIVGGVG

-584 GVLGVLLAFAVGALS
+584 GVLGVLLAFSAGALS

-605 VPFRFSAGPVLA
+605 VPFLFTAAPVLA

>member
-1 MADALLDLRGVSRAY
+1 MADALLELHGVSRAY
-16 RSAAGEVV
+16 CSAAGEVV

-32 IDAGEFIAIIGP
+32 IEAGEFIAIIGP

-59 DRPTDG
+59 DRPTEG
-65 SYRVNGEA
+65 SYRVQGVA
-73 TEQMA
+73 TEQMS
-78 PDALARLRREHFGF
+78 PDELAHLRREHFGF

-110 LPAVYAGVDVDAR
+110 LPAVYAGVDADAR
-123 TVRAQALLDTLGL
+123 TARARMLLETLGL
-136 GERTGHR
+136 GERTTNR

-176 LDHASGQQV
+176 LDHASGRQV
-185 MAELKRLHAQG
+185 MTELKRLHAQG
-196 HTVILVTHD
+196 HTVVLVTHD

-210 NAARV
+210 HASRV
-215 IEIADGRV
+215 IEIADGQV
-223 IADRME
+223 VSDRGMGDPAVARSAAVPE
-229 RGRQPPPA
+229 RCPEPA
-237 AAAACAGAGSVSS
+237 A
-250 ERRARRDAVRE
+250 ERRARLDAIRE
-261 AARMAARS
+261 AARMAVRS

-305 ESQINELGASTLE
+305 ESQINELGASTLD
-318 IYPGADFGDPRSAE
+318 IFPGADFGDPRAGE
-332 IESLVVGDADH
+332 IETLVVDDADH
-343 LAALGYVD
+343 LAALSYVD
-351 SVSPNLAGSV
+351 SVSPNLSGSV

-366 SRRANTQV
+366 NRRANTQV
-374 LGVGADLLRV
+374 LGVGADLPRV
-384 RGLRLMAGRF
+384 RGLRLKAGRF
-394 FTDAEVQAHR
+394 FTDAEVEAHR
-404 AVGVLDQKAAKA
+404 AVGVVDQKAAKA
-416 LFTGDPIGS
+416 LFSGNPIGG

-431 MPVDVIGVVGASAFA
+431 MPVEVIGVVGPNAFA
-446 GGATPTVYVPYTSAA
+446 GGATPTVYVPYTSAS
-461 SRLLGNQRLES
+461 SRLLGSQRLES

-478 DNVPTQA
+478 DEVPTTA
-485 AEASLAAELQRLH
+485 AEASLGAELQRLH
-498 GRRDFFI
+498 GQRDFFI

-584 GVLGVLLAFAVGALS
+584 GVLGVLFALAVGALS

-605 VPFRFSAGPVLA
+605 VPFLFTPGPVIA

>member
-1 MADALLDLRGVSRAY
+1 MADALLELHGVSRAY

-32 IDAGEFIAIIGP
+32 IAAGEFIAIIGP

-59 DRPTDG
+59 DRPTEG
-65 SYRVNGEA
+65 SYRVHGAA
-73 TEQMA
+73 TEQMS
-78 PDALARLRREHFGF
+78 PDELAHLRRDHFGF

-110 LPAVYAGVDVDAR
+110 LPAVYAGVEADAR
-123 TVRAQALLDTLGL
+123 TTRARLLLETLGL
-136 GERTGHR
+136 GERTANR

-176 LDHASGQQV
+176 LDHASGSQV
-185 MAELKRLHAQG
+185 MVELKRLHAQG

-210 NAARV
+210 HASRV

-223 IADRME
+223 VSDRCTGDPAVARKAVGPE
-229 RGRQPPPA
+229 RSEEP
-237 AAAACAGAGSVSS
+237 GA
-250 ERRARRDAVRE
+250 ERRARLDATRE
-261 AARMAARS
+261 AARMAVRS

-318 IYPGADFGDPRSAE
+318 IFPGADFGDPRSAE
-332 IESLVVGDADH
+332 IETLVVGDADH
-343 LAALGYVD
+343 LAALSYVD
-351 SVSPNLAGSV
+351 SVSPNLSSSV

-366 SRRANTQV
+366 NRRANTQV
-374 LGVGADLLRV
+374 LGVGADLPRV
-384 RGLRLMAGRF
+384 RGLRLKAGRF
-394 FTDAEVQAHR
+394 FTDAEVDAHR
-404 AVGVLDQKAAKA
+404 AVAVLDQKAAKA
-416 LFTGDPIGS
+416 LFNGNPIGG

-461 SRLLGNQRLES
+461 SRLLGSQRLES

-478 DNVPTQA
+478 DDVSTRA
-485 AEASLAAELQRLH
+485 AEASLGAELQRLH

-505 YNADQ
+505 YNSDQ

-561 VGARQGDILRQFLI
+561 VGARRGDILRQFLI

-584 GVLGVLLAFAVGALS
+584 GVLGVLSALGVGALS

-605 VPFRFSAGPVLA
+605 VPFLFTPGPVLA

-626 LGFGYFPARSA
+626 LGFGYFPARNA
-637 AQLDPIQALAAE
+637 AQLDPIRALAAE

>member
-1 MADALLDLRGVSRAY
+1 MADALLELQGVSRAY

-24 VLKDVSLR
+24 VLKEVSLR

-59 DRPTDG
+59 DRPTEG
-65 SYRVNGEA
+65 SYRVDGAA
-73 TEQMA
+73 TEQMS
-78 PDALARLRREHFGF
+78 PDQLARLRREHFGF

-101 NLSATENVA
+101 NLSAIENVA
-110 LPAVYAGVDVDAR
+110 LPAVYAGVDADAR
-123 TVRAQALLDTLGL
+123 TTRARLLLGTLGL
-136 GERTGHR
+136 GERTTNR

-185 MAELKRLHAQG
+185 MAELKRLHGQG

-210 NAARV
+210 HASRV

-223 IADRME
+223 VADRQARGQPVRPHAASE
-229 RGRQPPPA
+229 RAPA
-237 AAAACAGAGSVSS
+237 VAA
-250 ERRARRDAVRE
+250 ERRARVDAMRE
-261 AARMAARS
+261 ATRMAVRS

-318 IYPGADFGDPRSAE
+318 IFPGTDFGDPRSAE
-332 IESLVVGDADH
+332 IETLVVADADH

-351 SVSPNLAGSV
+351 SVSPNLSGSV

-374 LGVGADLLRV
+374 LGVGADLPRV
-384 RGLRLMAGRF
+384 RGLRLKAGRF
-394 FTDAEVQAHR
+394 FTDDEVHAHR

-416 LFTGDPIGS
+416 LSSGSPVGS

-431 MPVDVIGVVGASAFA
+431 MPVEVIGVVGASAFA

-461 SRLLGNQRLES
+461 SRLLGSPRLES

-478 DNVPTQA
+478 DDVPTRA
-485 AEASLAAELQRLH
+485 AEASLGAELQRLH

-510 IRKAVMKSSQ
+510 ISKAVMKSSQ
-520 TMAALVSAI
+520 TLAALVSAI

-584 GVLGVLLAFAVGALS
+584 GALGVLLAFGVSALS
-599 SLLSLG
+599 SLLALG
-605 VPFRFSAGPVLA
+605 VPFLFTPGPVLA
-617 ALACSSAIG
+617 ALVCSSAIG

>member
-1 MADALLDLRGVSRAY
+1 MADALLELHGVSRAY

-32 IDAGEFIAIIGP
+32 IEAGEFIAIIGP

-59 DRPTDG
+59 DRPTEG
-65 SYRVNGEA
+65 SYSVQGAA
-73 TEQMA
+73 TEQMS
-78 PDALARLRREHFGF
+78 PDELAHLRREHFGF

-110 LPAVYAGVDVDAR
+110 LPAVYAGVDADAR
-123 TVRAQALLDTLGL
+123 TARARILLETLGL
-136 GERTGHR
+136 GERTTNR

-176 LDHASGQQV
+176 LDHASGRQV

-210 NAARV
+210 HASRV
-215 IEIADGRV
+215 IEIADGQV
-223 IADRME
+223 VSDRGMGDPAVARSAAVPE
-229 RGRQPPPA
+229 RSPEPA
-237 AAAACAGAGSVSS
+237 A
-250 ERRARRDAVRE
+250 ERRARLDAIRE
-261 AARMAARS
+261 AARMAVRS

-305 ESQINELGASTLE
+305 ESQINELGASTLD
-318 IYPGADFGDPRSAE
+318 IFPGADFGDPRSAE
-332 IESLVVGDADH
+332 IETLVVDDADH
-343 LAALGYVD
+343 LAALSYVD
-351 SVSPNLAGSV
+351 SVSPNLSGSV

-366 SRRANTQV
+366 NRRANTQV
-374 LGVGADLLRV
+374 LGVGADLPRV
-384 RGLRLMAGRF
+384 RGLRLRAGRF
-394 FTDAEVQAHR
+394 FTDAEVEAHR
-404 AVGVLDQKAAKA
+404 AVGVVDQKAAKV
-416 LFTGDPIGS
+416 LFNGNPIGV

-431 MPVDVIGVVGASAFA
+431 MPVEVIGVVGPNAFA
-446 GGATPTVYVPYTSAA
+446 GGATPTVYVPYTSAS
-461 SRLLGNQRLES
+461 SRLLGSQRLES

-478 DNVPTQA
+478 DDVPTTA
-485 AEASLAAELQRLH
+485 AEASLGAELQRLH

-584 GVLGVLLAFAVGALS
+584 GALGVLFALAVGALS

-605 VPFRFSAGPVLA
+605 VPFLFTPGPVLA

>member
-1 MADALLDLRGVSRAY
+1 MTHALLELHGVSRAY
-16 RSAAGEVV
+16 RTAAGDVV

-59 DRPTDG
+59 DRPTAG
-65 SYRVNGEA
+65 SYKVDGAA
-73 TEQMA
+73 TEQMP
-78 PDALARLRREHFGF
+78 PDELARLRREHFGF

-110 LPAVYAGVDVDAR
+110 LPAIYAGADAPTR
-123 TVRAQALLDTLGL
+123 TVRARMLLETLGL
-136 GERTGHR
+136 GERTGNR

-151 QQRVSIARSLMNGGA
+151 QQRVSIARALMNGGA

-205 AAIAA
+205 ASVAA
-210 NAARV
+210 HAARV

-223 IADRME
+223 VADRGAG
-229 RGRQPPPA
+229 GR
-237 AAAACAGAGSVSS
+237 AAACARSAS
-250 ERRARRDAVRE
+250 ERGQSSRAEPRARLDGVRE
-261 AARMAARS
+261 AARMAVRS

-318 IYPGADFGDPRSAE
+318 IFPGADFGDPRSAE
-332 IESLVVGDADH
+332 IETLVVADADH
-343 LAALGYVD
+343 LAALSYVD
-351 SVSPNLAGSV
+351 SVSPSLSGSV

-374 LGVGADLLRV
+374 MGVGADMPRV
-384 RGLRLMAGRF
+384 RGLRLKAGRF
-394 FTDAEVQAHR
+394 FTDAEVDAHR
-404 AVGVLDQKAAKA
+404 AVGVVDQKAATA
-416 LFTGDPIGS
+416 LFSGSPIGS

-431 MPVDVIGVVGASAFA
+431 MPVEVIGVVGASAFA
-446 GGATPTVYVPYTSAA
+446 GGATPTVYVPYTSAS
-461 SRLLGNQRLES
+461 SRLLGSQRLES
-472 ITVRVR
+472 IIVRVR
-478 DNVPTQA
+478 DNVSTTA
-485 AEASLAAELQRLH
+485 AEASLVAELQLRH

-529 AAVALVVGGVG
+529 AAVALIVGGVG

-584 GVLGVLLAFAVGALS
+584 GVLGVLLAFSAGALS

-605 VPFRFSAGPVLA
+605 VPFLFTAAPVLA

>member
-1 MADALLDLRGVSRAY
+1 MADALLELHGVSRAY

-32 IDAGEFIAIIGP
+32 IEAGEFIAIIGP

-59 DRPTDG
+59 DRPSEG
-65 SYRVNGEA
+65 SYRVQGAA
-73 TEQMA
+73 TEQMS
-78 PDALARLRREHFGF
+78 PDELAHLRREHFGF

-110 LPAVYAGVDVDAR
+110 LPAVYAGVDADAR
-123 TVRAQALLDTLGL
+123 TARARMLLETLGL
-136 GERTGHR
+136 GERTTNR

-176 LDHASGQQV
+176 LDHASGRQV

-205 AAIAA
+205 AAITAHA
-210 NAARV
+210 SRV

-223 IADRME
+223 VSDRGMGDPPVARSAAVPE
-229 RGRQPPPA
+229 RRPEP
-237 AAAACAGAGSVSS
+237 GA
-250 ERRARRDAVRE
+250 ERRARLDAIRE
-261 AARMAARS
+261 AARMAVRS

-305 ESQINELGASTLE
+305 ESQINELGASTLD
-318 IYPGADFGDPRSAE
+318 IFPGADFGDPRSAE
-332 IESLVVGDADH
+332 IESLVVDDADH
-343 LAALGYVD
+343 LAALSYVD
-351 SVSPNLAGSV
+351 SVSPNLSGSV

-366 SRRANTQV
+366 NRRANTQV
-374 LGVGADLLRV
+374 LGVGADLPRV
-384 RGLRLMAGRF
+384 RGLRLKAGRF
-394 FTDAEVQAHR
+394 FTDAEVEAHR
-404 AVGVLDQKAAKA
+404 AVGVVDQKAAKA
-416 LFTGDPIGS
+416 LFSGNPIGG

-431 MPVDVIGVVGASAFA
+431 MPVEVIGVVGPNAFA
-446 GGATPTVYVPYTSAA
+446 GGATPTVYVPYTSAS
-461 SRLLGNQRLES
+461 SRLLGSQRLES

-478 DNVPTQA
+478 DDVPTTA
-485 AEASLAAELQRLH
+485 AEASLGAELQRLH

-554 EIGVRLA
+554 EIGVTLA

-584 GVLGVLLAFAVGALS
+584 GVLGVLFALAVSALS

-605 VPFRFSAGPVLA
+605 VPFLFTPGPVLA

>member
-1 MADALLDLRGVSRAY
+1 MADALLELHGVSRAY

-32 IDAGEFIAIIGP
+32 IEAGEFIAIIGP

-59 DRPTDG
+59 DRPSEG
-65 SYRVNGEA
+65 SYRVQGAA
-73 TEQMA
+73 TEQMS
-78 PDALARLRREHFGF
+78 PDELAHLRREHFGF

-110 LPAVYAGVDVDAR
+110 LPAVYAGVDADAR
-123 TVRAQALLDTLGL
+123 TARARMLLETLGL
-136 GERTGHR
+136 GERTTNR

-176 LDHASGQQV
+176 LDHASGRQV
-185 MAELKRLHAQG
+185 MTELKRLHAQG

-210 NAARV
+210 HASRV
-215 IEIADGRV
+215 IEIADGQV
-223 IADRME
+223 VSDRGMGDPAVARSAAVPE
-229 RGRQPPPA
+229 RRPEPA
-237 AAAACAGAGSVSS
+237 AQ
-250 ERRARRDAVRE
+250 RRARLDAIRE
-261 AARMAARS
+261 AARMAVRS

-305 ESQINELGASTLE
+305 ESQINELGASTLD
-318 IYPGADFGDPRSAE
+318 IFPGADFGDPRSGE
-332 IESLVVGDADH
+332 IETLVVDDADH
-343 LAALGYVD
+343 LAALSYVD
-351 SVSPNLAGSV
+351 SVSPNLSGSV

-366 SRRANTQV
+366 NRRANTQV
-374 LGVGADLLRV
+374 LGVGADLPRV
-384 RGLRLMAGRF
+384 RGLRLKAGRF
-394 FTDAEVQAHR
+394 FTDAEVEAHR
-404 AVGVLDQKAAKA
+404 AVGVVDQKAAKA
-416 LFTGDPIGS
+416 LFSGNPIGG

-431 MPVDVIGVVGASAFA
+431 MPVEVIGVVGPNAFA
-446 GGATPTVYVPYTSAA
+446 GGATPTVYVPYTSAS
-461 SRLLGNQRLES
+461 SRLLGSQRLES

-478 DNVPTQA
+478 DDVPTTA
-485 AEASLAAELQRLH
+485 AEASLGAELQRLH

-584 GVLGVLLAFAVGALS
+584 GVLGVLFALAVGALS

-605 VPFRFSAGPVLA
+605 VPFLFTPGPVLA

>member
-1 MADALLDLRGVSRAY
+1 MADALLELHGVSRAY
-16 RSAAGEVV
+16 CSAAGEVV

-32 IDAGEFIAIIGP
+32 IEAGEFIAIIGP

-59 DRPTDG
+59 DRPTEG
-65 SYRVNGEA
+65 SYRVQGVA
-73 TEQMA
+73 TEQMS
-78 PDALARLRREHFGF
+78 PDELAHLRREHFGF
-92 IFQRYNLME
+92 IFQRYNLIE

-110 LPAVYAGVDVDAR
+110 LPAVYAGVDADAR
-123 TVRAQALLDTLGL
+123 TARARMLLETLGL
-136 GERTGHR
+136 GERTTNR

-176 LDHASGQQV
+176 LDHASGRQV
-185 MAELKRLHAQG
+185 MTELKRLHAQG

-210 NAARV
+210 HASRV
-215 IEIADGRV
+215 IEIADGQV
-223 IADRME
+223 VSDRGMGDPAVARSAAVPE
-229 RGRQPPPA
+229 RRPEPA
-237 AAAACAGAGSVSS
+237 A
-250 ERRARRDAVRE
+250 ERRARLDAIRE
-261 AARMAARS
+261 AARMAVRS

-305 ESQINELGASTLE
+305 ESQINELGASTLD
-318 IYPGADFGDPRSAE
+318 IFPGADFGDPRSAE
-332 IESLVVGDADH
+332 IESLVVDDADH
-343 LAALGYVD
+343 LAALSYVD
-351 SVSPNLAGSV
+351 SVSPNLSGSV

-366 SRRANTQV
+366 NRRANTQV
-374 LGVGADLLRV
+374 LGVGADLPRV
-384 RGLRLMAGRF
+384 RGLRLKAGRF
-394 FTDAEVQAHR
+394 FTDAEVEAHR
-404 AVGVLDQKAAKA
+404 AVGVVDQKAAKA
-416 LFTGDPIGS
+416 LFSGNPIGG

-431 MPVDVIGVVGASAFA
+431 MPVEVIGVIGPNAFA
-446 GGATPTVYVPYTSAA
+446 GGATPTVYVPYTSAS
-461 SRLLGNQRLES
+461 SRLLGSQRLES

-478 DNVPTQA
+478 DDVPTTA
-485 AEASLAAELQRLH
+485 AEASLGVELQRLH

-561 VGARQGDILRQFLI
+561 VGARRGDILRQFLI

-584 GVLGVLLAFAVGALS
+584 GVLGVLFALAVGALS

-605 VPFRFSAGPVLA
+605 VPFLFTPGPVIA

>member
-1 MADALLDLRGVSRAY
+1 MSVTHALLELHGVSRAY
-16 RSAAGEVV
+16 HTAAGEVV

-59 DRPTDG
+59 DRPTQG
-65 SYRVNGEA
+65 SYRVDGAA
-73 TEQMA
+73 TEQMP
-78 PDALARLRREHFGF
+78 PDKLACLRREHFGF

-101 NLSATENVA
+101 NLSAIENVA
-110 LPAVYAGVDVDAR
+110 LPAVYAGVDAQAR
-123 TVRAQALLDTLGL
+123 TARAHTLLETLGL
-136 GERTGHR
+136 GERAGNR

-151 QQRVSIARSLMNGGA
+151 QQRVSIARALMNGGA

-176 LDHASGQQV
+176 LDNASGQQV

-205 AAIAA
+205 ASVAA
-210 NAARV
+210 HAARA

-223 IADRME
+223 VADRGVGGRLSAHSESPPE
-229 RGRQPPPA
+229 R
-237 AAAACAGAGSVSS
+237 SS
-250 ERRARRDAVRE
+250 RAERRAQLDGVRE
-261 AARMAARS
+261 VAHMAVRS

-318 IYPGADFGDPRSAE
+318 IFPGTDFGDPRSAE
-332 IESLVVGDADH
+332 IETLVIADADH
-343 LAALGYVD
+343 LAALSYVD
-351 SVSPNLAGSV
+351 SVSPSLSGSV

-374 LGVGADLLRV
+374 MGVGADLPRV
-384 RGLRLMAGRF
+384 RGLRLKAGRF
-394 FTDAEVQAHR
+394 FTDAEVDAHR
-404 AVGVLDQKAAKA
+404 AVGVVDQKAATA
-416 LFTGDPIGS
+416 LFAGSPIGS

-431 MPVDVIGVVGASAFA
+431 MPVEVIGVVGASAFA
-446 GGATPTVYVPYTSAA
+446 GGATPTVYVPYTSAS

-478 DNVPTQA
+478 DNVSTGA
-485 AEASLAAELQRLH
+485 AEASLAAELQHRH
-498 GRRDFFI
+498 GSRDFFI

-529 AAVALVVGGVG
+529 AAVALIVGGVG

-561 VGARQGDILRQFLI
+561 VGARQSDILRQFLI

-584 GVLGVLLAFAVGALS
+584 GVLGVLFAFSVGALS

-605 VPFRFSAGPVLA
+605 VPLLFTAAPVLA

>member
-1 MADALLDLRGVSRAY
+1 MVDALLELHGVSRAY

-32 IDAGEFIAIIGP
+32 IEAGEFIAIIGP

-59 DRPTDG
+59 DRPSEG
-65 SYRVNGEA
+65 SYRVQGAA
-73 TEQMA
+73 TEQMS
-78 PDALARLRREHFGF
+78 PDELAHLRREHFGF

-101 NLSATENVA
+101 NLNATENVA
-110 LPAVYAGVDVDAR
+110 LPAVYAGVDADAR
-123 TVRAQALLDTLGL
+123 TARARMLLETLGL
-136 GERTGHR
+136 GERTTNR

-176 LDHASGQQV
+176 LDHASGRQV

-210 NAARV
+210 HASRV
-215 IEIADGRV
+215 IEIADGQV
-223 IADRME
+223 VSDRGMGDPAVARSAAVPE
-229 RGRQPPPA
+229 RRPEPA
-237 AAAACAGAGSVSS
+237 T
-250 ERRARRDAVRE
+250 ERRARLDAIRE
-261 AARMAARS
+261 AARMAVRS

-305 ESQINELGASTLE
+305 ESQINELGASTLD
-318 IYPGADFGDPRSAE
+318 IFPGADFGDPRSAE
-332 IESLVVGDADH
+332 IETLVVDDADH
-343 LAALGYVD
+343 LAALSYVD
-351 SVSPNLAGSV
+351 SVSPNLSGSV

-366 SRRANTQV
+366 NRRANTQV
-374 LGVGADLLRV
+374 LGVGADLPRV
-384 RGLRLMAGRF
+384 RGLRLRAGRF
-394 FTDAEVQAHR
+394 FTDAEVEAHR
-404 AVGVLDQKAAKA
+404 AVGVVDQKAAKV
-416 LFTGDPIGS
+416 LFNGNPIGV

-431 MPVDVIGVVGASAFA
+431 MPVEVIGVVGPNAFA
-446 GGATPTVYVPYTSAA
+446 GGATPTVYVPYTSAS
-461 SRLLGNQRLES
+461 SRLLGSQRLES

-478 DNVPTQA
+478 DDVPTTA
-485 AEASLAAELQRLH
+485 AEASLGAELQRLH

-584 GVLGVLLAFAVGALS
+584 GALGVLFALAVGALS

-605 VPFRFSAGPVLA
+605 VPFLFTPGPVLA

>member
-1 MADALLDLRGVSRAY
+1 MADALLELHGVSRAY
-16 RSAAGEVV
+16 CSAAGEVV

-32 IDAGEFIAIIGP
+32 IEAGEFIAIIGP

-59 DRPTDG
+59 DRPTEG
-65 SYRVNGEA
+65 SYRVQGVA
-73 TEQMA
+73 TEQMS
-78 PDALARLRREHFGF
+78 PDELAHLRREHFGF

-110 LPAVYAGVDVDAR
+110 LPAVYAGVDADAR
-123 TVRAQALLDTLGL
+123 TARARMLLESLGL
-136 GERTGHR
+136 GERTTNR

-176 LDHASGQQV
+176 LDHASGRQV
-185 MAELKRLHAQG
+185 MTELKRLHAQG

-210 NAARV
+210 HASRV
-215 IEIADGRV
+215 IEIADGQV
-223 IADRME
+223 VSDRGMGDPAVARSAAVPE
-229 RGRQPPPA
+229 RRPEPA
-237 AAAACAGAGSVSS
+237 A
-250 ERRARRDAVRE
+250 ERRARLDAIRE
-261 AARMAARS
+261 AARMAVRS

-284 IIGVAAVVTVVALG
+284 IIGVAAVVAVVALG

-305 ESQINELGASTLE
+305 ESQINELGASTLD
-318 IYPGADFGDPRSAE
+318 IFPGADFGDPRSGE
-332 IESLVVGDADH
+332 IETLVVDDADH
-343 LAALGYVD
+343 LAALSYVD
-351 SVSPNLAGSV
+351 SVSPNLSGSV

-366 SRRANTQV
+366 NRRANTQV
-374 LGVGADLLRV
+374 LGVGADLPRV
-384 RGLRLMAGRF
+384 RGLRLKAGRF
-394 FTDAEVQAHR
+394 FTDAEVEAHR
-404 AVGVLDQKAAKA
+404 AVGVVDQKAAKA
-416 LFTGDPIGS
+416 LFSGNPIGG

-431 MPVDVIGVVGASAFA
+431 MPVEVIGVVGPNAFA
-446 GGATPTVYVPYTSAA
+446 GGATPTVYVPYTSAS
-461 SRLLGNQRLES
+461 SRLLGSQRLES

-478 DNVPTQA
+478 DDVPTTA
-485 AEASLAAELQRLH
+485 AEASLGAELQRLH

-584 GVLGVLLAFAVGALS
+584 GVLGVLFALAVGALS

-605 VPFRFSAGPVLA
+605 VPFLFTPGPVIA

>member
-1 MADALLDLRGVSRAY
+1 MTHALLELHGVSRAY
-16 RSAAGEVV
+16 RTAAGDVV

-59 DRPTDG
+59 DRPTAG
-65 SYRVNGEA
+65 SYKVDGAA
-73 TEQMA
+73 TEQMP
-78 PDALARLRREHFGF
+78 PDELARLRREHFGF

-110 LPAVYAGVDVDAR
+110 LPAIYAGADAPTR
-123 TVRAQALLDTLGL
+123 TARARMLLETLGL
-136 GERTGHR
+136 GERTGNR

-151 QQRVSIARSLMNGGA
+151 QQRVSIARALMNGGA

-205 AAIAA
+205 ASVAA
-210 NAARV
+210 HAARV

-223 IADRME
+223 VADRGAGGRAVACARSASE
-229 RGRQPPPA
+229 RGQ
-237 AAAACAGAGSVSS
+237 SS
-250 ERRARRDAVRE
+250 RAEPRARLNGVRE
-261 AARMAARS
+261 AARMAVRS

-318 IYPGADFGDPRSAE
+318 IFPGADFGDPRSAE
-332 IESLVVGDADH
+332 IETLVVADADH
-343 LAALGYVD
+343 LAALSYVD
-351 SVSPNLAGSV
+351 SVSPSLSGSV

-374 LGVGADLLRV
+374 MGVGADMPRV
-384 RGLRLMAGRF
+384 RGLRLKAGRF
-394 FTDAEVQAHR
+394 FTDAEVDAHR
-404 AVGVLDQKAAKA
+404 AVGVVDQKAATA
-416 LFTGDPIGS
+416 LFSGSPIGS

-431 MPVDVIGVVGASAFA
+431 MPVEVIGVVGASAFA
-446 GGATPTVYVPYTSAA
+446 GGATPTVYVPYTSAS
-461 SRLLGNQRLES
+461 SRLLGSQRLES
-472 ITVRVR
+472 IIVRVR
-478 DNVPTQA
+478 DNVSTTA
-485 AEASLAAELQRLH
+485 AEASLVAELQLRH

-529 AAVALVVGGVG
+529 AAVALIVGGVG

-584 GVLGVLLAFAVGALS
+584 GVLGVLLAFSAGALS

-605 VPFRFSAGPVLA
+605 VPFLFTAAPVLA

>member
-1 MADALLDLRGVSRAY
+1 MADALLELHGVSRAY
-16 RSAAGEVV
+16 CSAAGEVV

-32 IDAGEFIAIIGP
+32 IEAGEFIAIIGP

-59 DRPTDG
+59 DRPTEG
-65 SYRVNGEA
+65 SYSVQGAA
-73 TEQMA
+73 TEQMS
-78 PDALARLRREHFGF
+78 PDELAHLRREHFGF

-110 LPAVYAGVDVDAR
+110 LPAVYAGVDADAR
-123 TVRAQALLDTLGL
+123 TARARMLLKTLGL
-136 GERTGHR
+136 GERTTNR

-176 LDHASGQQV
+176 LDHASGRQV

-210 NAARV
+210 HASRV
-215 IEIADGRV
+215 IEIADGQV
-223 IADRME
+223 VSDRGMGDPAVARSAAVPE
-229 RGRQPPPA
+229 RSPEPA
-237 AAAACAGAGSVSS
+237 A
-250 ERRARRDAVRE
+250 ERRARLDAIRE
-261 AARMAARS
+261 AARMAVRS

-305 ESQINELGASTLE
+305 ESQINELGASTLD
-318 IYPGADFGDPRSAE
+318 IFPGADFGDPRSAE
-332 IESLVVGDADH
+332 IETLVVDDADH
-343 LAALGYVD
+343 LAALSYVD
-351 SVSPNLAGSV
+351 SVSPNLSGSV

-366 SRRANTQV
+366 NRRANTQV
-374 LGVGADLLRV
+374 LGVGADLPRV
-384 RGLRLMAGRF
+384 RGLRLKAGRF
-394 FTDAEVQAHR
+394 FTDAEVEAHR
-404 AVGVLDQKAAKA
+404 AVGVVDQKAAKA
-416 LFTGDPIGS
+416 LFNGNPIGG

-431 MPVDVIGVVGASAFA
+431 MPVEVIGVVGPNAFA
-446 GGATPTVYVPYTSAA
+446 GGATPTVYVPYTSAS
-461 SRLLGNQRLES
+461 SRLLGSQRLES

-478 DNVPTQA
+478 DDVPTTA
-485 AEASLAAELQRLH
+485 AEASLGAELQRLH

-584 GVLGVLLAFAVGALS
+584 GVLGVLFALAVGALS

-605 VPFRFSAGPVLA
+605 VPFLFTPGPVLA

>member
-1 MADALLDLRGVSRAY
+1 MAV
-16 RSAAGEVV
+16 
-24 VLKDVSLR
+24 
-32 IDAGEFIAIIGP
+32 
-44 SGSGKSTLMN
+44 
-54 ILGCL
+54 
-59 DRPTDG
+59 
-65 SYRVNGEA
+65 
-73 TEQMA
+73 
-78 PDALARLRREHFGF
+78 
-92 IFQRYNLME
+92 
-101 NLSATENVA
+101 
-110 LPAVYAGVDVDAR
+110 
-123 TVRAQALLDTLGL
+123 
-136 GERTGHR
+136 
-143 PSQLSGGQ
+143 
-151 QQRVSIARSLMNGGA
+151 
-166 IVLADEPTGA
+166 
-176 LDHASGQQV
+176 
-185 MAELKRLHAQG
+185 
-196 HTVILVTHD
+196 
-205 AAIAA
+205 
-210 NAARV
+210 
-215 IEIADGRV
+215 
-223 IADRME
+223 
-229 RGRQPPPA
+229 
-237 AAAACAGAGSVSS
+237 
-250 ERRARRDAVRE
+250 
-261 AARMAARS
+261 RS

-318 IYPGADFGDPRSAE
+318 IFPGTDFGDPRSAE
-332 IESLVVGDADH
+332 IETLVVADADH

-351 SVSPNLAGSV
+351 SVSPNLSGSV

-374 LGVGADLLRV
+374 LGVGADLPRV
-384 RGLRLMAGRF
+384 RGLRLKAGRF
-394 FTDAEVQAHR
+394 FTDDEVHAHR

-416 LFTGDPIGS
+416 LSSGSPVGS

-431 MPVDVIGVVGASAFA
+431 MPVEVIGVVGTSAFA

-461 SRLLGNQRLES
+461 SRLLGSPRLES

-478 DNVPTQA
+478 DDVPTRA
-485 AEASLAAELQRLH
+485 AEASLGAELQRLH

-510 IRKAVMKSSQ
+510 IRRAVMKSSQ
-520 TMAALVSAI
+520 TLAALVSAI

-584 GVLGVLLAFAVGALS
+584 GALGVLLAFGVGALS
-599 SLLSLG
+599 SLLAVG
-605 VPFRFSAGPVLA
+605 VPFLFTPGPVLA
-617 ALACSSAIG
+617 ALVCSSAIG

>member
-1 MADALLDLRGVSRAY
+1 MADALLELHGVSRAY
-16 RSAAGEVV
+16 RSAAGEVM

-32 IDAGEFIAIIGP
+32 IEAGEFIAIIGP

-59 DRPTDG
+59 DRPTEG
-65 SYRVNGEA
+65 SYRVQGAA
-73 TEQMA
+73 TEQMS
-78 PDALARLRREHFGF
+78 PDELAHLRREHFGF

-110 LPAVYAGVDVDAR
+110 LPAVYAGVDADAR
-123 TVRAQALLDTLGL
+123 TARARMLLETLGL
-136 GERTGHR
+136 GERTTNR

-176 LDHASGQQV
+176 LDHASGRQV

-210 NAARV
+210 HASRV
-215 IEIADGRV
+215 IEIADGQV
-223 IADRME
+223 VSDRGMGDPAVARSAAVSE
-229 RGRQPPPA
+229 RSPEPA
-237 AAAACAGAGSVSS
+237 A
-250 ERRARRDAVRE
+250 ERRARLDAIRE
-261 AARMAARS
+261 AARMAVRS

-305 ESQINELGASTLE
+305 ESQINELGASTLD
-318 IYPGADFGDPRSAE
+318 IFPGADFGDPRSGE
-332 IESLVVGDADH
+332 IETLVVDDADH
-343 LAALGYVD
+343 LAALSYVD
-351 SVSPNLAGSV
+351 SVSPNLSGSV

-366 SRRANTQV
+366 NRRANTQV
-374 LGVGADLLRV
+374 LGVGADLPRV
-384 RGLRLMAGRF
+384 RGLRLKAGRF
-394 FTDAEVQAHR
+394 FTDAEVEAHR
-404 AVGVLDQKAAKA
+404 AVGVVDQKAAKA
-416 LFTGDPIGS
+416 LFSGSPIGG

-431 MPVDVIGVVGASAFA
+431 MPVEVIGVVGPNAFA
-446 GGATPTVYVPYTSAA
+446 GGATPTVYVPYTSAS
-461 SRLLGNQRLES
+461 SRLLGSQRLES

-478 DNVPTQA
+478 DDVPTTA
-485 AEASLAAELQRLH
+485 AEASLGAELQRLH

-584 GVLGVLLAFAVGALS
+584 GVLGVLFALAVGALS

-605 VPFRFSAGPVLA
+605 VPFLFTLGPVLA